1 MTITSR
7 QQVPAFIAGLIL
19 AVPTFYFVLIS
30 ILKFEL
36 NQPYL
41 YDSISGLLN
50 QWGLQENPG
59 WNINLFILSGPVLA
73 VLLNLAVILRI
84 HFDNTRDQFDC
95 RFTIS
100 KNWLNLAVVLF
111 GGFICTFL
119 VLYFIGENCVSGWQ

>member
-7 QQVPAFIAGLIL
+7 QHMSAFVAGLLL
-19 AVPTFYFVLIS
+19 AFPTFYFMLIS
-30 ILKFEL
+30 ILKFQL

-50 QWGLQENPG
+50 QWGIQENFG
-59 WNINLFILSGPVLA
+59 WNINLLILSGPVFA

-84 HFDNTRDQFDC
+84 QFDNSKDQFDC

-111 GGFICTFL
+111 ASFVLGFL
-119 VLYFIGENCVSGWQ
+119 GLYLIGENCICGWQ

>member
-7 QQVPAFIAGLIL
+7 QHLPAFIAGLLL
-19 AVPTFYFVLIS
+19 AFPAFYFILIS

-41 YDSISGLLN
+41 YDSIDGLLN
-50 QWGLQENPG
+50 QWGLQESPG
-59 WNINLFILSGPVLA
+59 WNINLLILIGPVLA

-84 HFDNTRDQFDC
+84 HFDNSKDQFDC

-100 KNWLNLAVVLF
+100 KSRLNLAVVLL
-111 GGFICTFL
+111 GACICSFL
-119 VLYFIGENCVSGWQ
+119 ALYFIGENCMCGWQ

>member
-7 QQVPAFIAGLIL
+7 QHVPAFIAGLLL
-19 AVPTFYFVLIS
+19 AFPTFYFILIS

-50 QWGLQENPG
+50 QWGLQESPG
-59 WNINLFILSGPVLA
+59 LNINLFILSGPVLA

-84 HFDNTRDQFDC
+84 HFDNNKDQFDC

-100 KNWLNLAVVLF
+100 KNRLNLAVVLF
-111 GGFICTFL
+111 GAFICSFL
-119 VLYFIGENCVSGWQ
+119 ALYLIGENCLCGWQ